1 MGVPNVSIGLLSQ
14 WRHQSRCLSLVG
26 MGIIQSTEGLN
37 RTKEKLE
44 GVLVTLASLI
54 QMTHLILSSPALRL
68 YFALFAVLVLK
79 F

>member
-1 MGVPNVSIGLLSQ
+1 M
-14 WRHQSRCLSLVG
+14 VG

-44 GVLVTLASLI
+44 GVSVTLASLI
-54 QMTHLILSSPALRL
+54 QMTHPIPSSPSLRL